1 MDDNELYK
9 KVRARVKNKIR
20 NASDKD
26 IIIDQ
31 EKEIMYYRKTIEQLK
46 EKTKIFEED
55 NELPKPYE
63 NVAEICIKK
72 EDYII
77 KYNRDID
84 IVLLSVHFIK
94 LVNDKEIIR
103 IGKMNEFD
111 ITNITRQKIY
121 EQEHNINVM

>member
-1 MDDNELYK
+1 MNDNELYK

-55 NELPKPYE
+55 NKLPKPYE
-63 NVAEICIKK
+63 NVAEIRIKN

-84 IVLLSVHFIK
+84 IVLLIVHFVK
-94 LVNDKEIIR
+94 LVNDK
-103 IGKMNEFD
+103 
-111 ITNITRQKIY
+111 
-121 EQEHNINVM
+121 

>member
-1 MDDNELYK
+1 MNDNELYK

-55 NELPKPYE
+55 NKLPKPYE
-63 NVAEICIKK
+63 NVAEIRIKN

-84 IVLLSVHFIK
+84 IVLLIVHFVK
-94 LVNDKEIIR
+94 LVNDKEIRR
-103 IGKMNEFD
+103 IAKMDEFD
-111 ITNITRQKIY
+111 ITNITRQK
-121 EQEHNINVM
+121 NINKNRI

>member
-9 KVRARVKNKIR
+9 KARARVKNKIR

-31 EKEIMYYRKTIEQLK
+31 EKEIMYYRETIEHLK
-46 EKTKIFEED
+46 EKTKTFEED

-63 NVAEICIKK
+63 NVTEIRIKN

-84 IVLLSVHFIK
+84 IVSLSVHFIK
-94 LVNDKEIIR
+94 LVNDKEKIR
-103 IGKMNEFD
+103 IAKMNEFD
-111 ITNITRQKIY
+111 ITNITRQK
-121 EQEHNINVM
+121 NI

>member
-63 NVAEICIKK
+63 KVAEICIKK

>member
-9 KVRARVKNKIR
+9 KARARVKNKIR

-31 EKEIMYYRKTIEQLK
+31 EKEIMYYRKTIEHLK
-46 EKTKIFEED
+46 EKMKTFEED
-55 NELPKPYE
+55 NELPRLYE
-63 NVAEICIKK
+63 NVIEIRIKN

-84 IVLLSVHFIK
+84 IVLLNVYFIK
-94 LVNDKEIIR
+94 LVNDKESIR
-103 IGKMNEFD
+103 IAKMNRFD
-111 ITNITRQKIY
+111 ITNITRQKLY
-121 EQEHNINVM
+121 EQKHNINIM

>member
-9 KVRARVKNKIR
+9 KVRTRVKNKIR

>member
-31 EKEIMYYRKTIEQLK
+31 EKEIMYYIKTIEHLK
-46 EKTKIFEED
+46 EKTKIFEEN
-55 NELPKPYE
+55 NELPKRYE
-63 NVAEICIKK
+63 NVDEIRIKN

-103 IGKMNEFD
+103 IAKMNEFD

-121 EQEHNINVM
+121 KQEHNIDVM

>member
-1 MDDNELYK
+1 
-9 KVRARVKNKIR
+9 
-20 NASDKD
+20 
-26 IIIDQ
+26 
-31 EKEIMYYRKTIEQLK
+31 MYYIKTIEHLK
-46 EKTKIFEED
+46 EKTKIFEEN
-55 NELPKPYE
+55 NELPKRYE
-63 NVAEICIKK
+63 NVDEIRIKN

-103 IGKMNEFD
+103 IAKMNEFD

-121 EQEHNINVM
+121 KQEHNIDVM

>member
-31 EKEIMYYRKTIEQLK
+31 EKEIMYYRKTTEQLK

-55 NELPKPYE
+55 NELPKQYE
-63 NVAEICIKK
+63 NVDEIRIKN

-84 IVLLSVHFIK
+84 IFLLSVRFIK

-103 IGKMNEFD
+103 IAKMNEFD

-121 EQEHNINVM
+121 EQEHNIDVM

>member
-9 KVRARVKNKIR
+9 KARARVKNKIG
-20 NASDKD
+20 NVSDKD

-31 EKEIMYYRKTIEQLK
+31 EKEIMYYRKTIEHLK
-46 EKTKIFEED
+46 EKTKTFEE
-55 NELPKPYE
+55 NTELPRSYE
-63 NVAEICIKK
+63 NVVEIRIKN

-94 LVNDKEIIR
+94 LVNDKETIR
-103 IGKMNEFD
+103 IAKMNEFD
-111 ITNITRQKIY
+111 ITNITRKKLYQQK
-121 EQEHNINVM
+121 HNINIM

>member
-1 MDDNELYK
+1 MNDNELYK
-9 KVRARVKNKIR
+9 QARIRVKNKIR

-31 EKEIMYYRKTIEQLK
+31 EKEIMYYRRTIEHLK
-46 EKTKIFEED
+46 EKQNTFKED
-55 NELPKPYE
+55 NELPKQYE
-63 NVAEICIKK
+63 NVDEIRIKN

-84 IVLLSVHFIK
+84 IVLLNVHFIK

-103 IGKMNEFD
+103 IAKMNEFD
-111 ITNITRQKIY
+111 ITNSTRQKLY
-121 EQEHNINVM
+121 EQKHNLNIM

>member
-55 NELPKPYE
+55 NELPKQYE
-63 NVAEICIKK
+63 NVDEIRIKN

-103 IGKMNEFD
+103 IAKMNEFD
-111 ITNITRQKIY
+111 ITNITRQRIY
-121 EQEHNINVM
+121 EQEHNIDVM

>member
-63 NVAEICIKK
+63 NVAEIRIKN

-103 IGKMNEFD
+103 IAKMNEFD

-121 EQEHNINVM
+121 EQEHNIDVM

>member
-55 NELPKPYE
+55 NELPKQYE
-63 NVAEICIKK
+63 NVDEIRIKN

-84 IVLLSVHFIK
+84 IFLLSVRFIK

-103 IGKMNEFD
+103 IAKKNEFD

-121 EQEHNINVM
+121 EQEHNIDVM